1 MVAIKHC
8 GGGEIIYRFP
18 CNRPLTVL
26 LFLAGQIICEGHVAV
41 HGVGAAAA
49 FQLHQPAV
57 FGDKGDGVRASEGVL
72 HQTPALPG
80 TARSHAHRG
89 KPGAVPPN
97 VSPRVRNAHTNQLLT
112 ATILLFR

>member
-1 MVAIKHC
+1 MSYSAAQC
-8 GGGEIIYRFP
+8 WT
-18 CNRPLTVL
+18 LQ
-26 LFLAGQIICEGHVAV
+26 LAGQIICEGHVAV

-80 TARSHAHRG
+80 TAGSHAHCG

-97 VSPRVRNAHTNQLLT
+97 VSPRAIRGADKIPDEVR
-112 ATILLFR
+112 R

>member
-1 MVAIKHC
+1 MVAIKHYV
-8 GGGEIIYRFP
+8 GGKKKSCFP
-18 CNRPLTVL
+18 VIVHSLFS
-26 LFLAGQIICEGHVAV
+26 FLAGQSICEGHVAV

-80 TARSHAHRG
+80 TAGSHGHRG
-89 KPGAVPPN
+89 KPGAVTPN
-97 VSPRVRNAHTNQLLT
+97 VSPWVRNTN
-112 ATILLFR
+112 

>member
-1 MVAIKHC
+1 MWGKKSYI
-8 GGGEIIYRFP
+8 GFP
-18 CNRPLTVL
+18 VIVHSLFSF
-26 LFLAGQIICEGHVAV
+26 FLAGQIICEGHVAV

-72 HQTPALPG
+72 RQTQALPG
-80 TARSHAHRG
+80 TAGSHRHRG

-97 VSPRVRNAHTNQLLT
+97 VSPRVRNTNTHKLT
-112 ATILLFR
+112 TQATIFNSHNF